1 MTVSKRNQ
9 AEQTSNLQRVFAADL
24 GGTHLRSAIVEAD
37 GHITSRLKQKT
48 PAARRPEEIVE
59 LLVAAARES
68 ESQNP
73 FGSIS
78 VVIPGAVNVSA
89 GKIVRVPNVSCLDG
103 FNLVEALSA
112 ALERPAILEND
123 ANAAAVGEVWQ
134 GAARG
139 RRTIVCLTLG
149 TGVGG
154 GIILDGRLWHGV
166 RDAAAEVG
174 HMCIEPSSKVRCGCG
189 NYGCL
194 EAYASATAIV
204 RMAREGLLQHR
215 ESSLNQPGELTSE
228 KIFEAGKKGD
238 ALAVEVFQRMGFYLG
253 IGIANLVDI
262 LNPEMIVIGGGAAN
276 GWELFAAHM
285 RREVRKHVFPASSA
299 KVEIVPAQCGDDAG
313 LLGAAKLAFDAQQNQ
328 PAGSV

>member
-1 MTVSKRNQ
+1 MDSNQ
-9 AEQTSNLQRVFAADL
+9 KEKSRRVFAADL
-24 GGTHLRSAIVEAD
+24 GGTHLRSAIVDEE
-37 GHITSRLKQKT
+37 GSISSRSKQRT
-48 PAARRPEEIVE
+48 PAARHPQEIVE

-68 ESQNP
+68 QNQNYG
-73 FGSIS
+73 FDFIS

-89 GKIVRVPNVSCLDG
+89 GKIVSVPNISCLDG
-103 FNLVEALSA
+103 FNLVEALST
-112 ALERPAILEND
+112 ALDRPAILEND
-123 ANAAAVGEVWQ
+123 ANAAAAGEMWQ

-166 RDAAAEVG
+166 SDAAAEVG
-174 HMCIEPSSKVRCGCG
+174 HMCVEPFSKVLCGCG

-194 EAYASATAIV
+194 EAYASGTAIV
-204 RMAREGLLQHR
+204 RMAREGLSQHP
-215 ESSLNQPGELTSE
+215 ESTLNQAGDLTSE
-228 KIFEAGKKGD
+228 KIFAAGKQGD

-262 LNPEMIVIGGGAAN
+262 LNPETIVIGGGVAN
-276 GWELFAAHM
+276 GWDLFAADM
-285 RREVRKHVFPASSA
+285 RRAVREHVFPRSSA
-299 KVEIVPAQCGDDAG
+299 EVEIVTAACGDDAG
-313 LLGAAKLAFDAQQNQ
+313 LLGAAKLAFAAARNQ